1 MKRLNGIFLSLLLGT
16 ILGTWKGYVALFD
29 PGAQE
34 PRQIFSYRVECL
46 PPADQDA
53 LGQGILVRNDRDLA
67 QLLEDY
73 LS

>member
-1 MKRLNGIFLSLLLGT
+1 MRCLNRIALWLLLGT

-29 PGAQE
+29 PGAAE
-34 PRQIFSYRVECL
+34 PRQIFSCRVETL
-46 PPADQDA
+46 PAADQEA